1 MEQKQKEQIAQ
12 RLKAYVAKYP
22 SQNKAVGSLKGTSA
36 GTVSNIL
43 NGRWENISEEMW
55 KKLGDQVGST
65 GHEDGWQIVETGAYQ
80 EITYALRDA
89 QEYKNVTWVV
99 GEAGCGKTT
108 TAKLYA
114 QEHREVFYLQ
124 CSEDILKG
132 EFVREIARLVGIRSE
147 GYTVRGLWTAILDNL
162 IQMSAP
168 LLIFDE
174 ADKLT
179 EGVFHYFISLYNKL
193 EDKCGMVFM
202 STDHIMK
209 RMDRGLRC
217 NKPGYKEFYSRIG
230 RKYFELED
238 TTAGDVYAICTANGL
253 RDRKDI
259 DEVIKDAEG
268 CDFDLRRVKKS
279 IHRVK
284 RTKALAGEPQ
294 GTVAEK
300 EG

>member
-1 MEQKQKEQIAQ
+1 MDQKQKEQIALQ
-12 RLKAYVAKYP
+12 LRAYVERYP
-22 SQNKAVGSLKGTSA
+22 SQNKAAQSLKGVSIA
-36 GTVSNIL
+36 TVSTVL
-43 NGRWENISEEMW
+43 NGKWENISDDMW
-55 KKLGDQVGST
+55 KKIGDQVGTSSS
-65 GHEDGWQIVETGAYQ
+65 EDGWQIVETGAYQ
-80 EITYALRDA
+80 EITYALNDA

-114 QEHREVFYLQ
+114 QEHKEVFYLQ
-124 CSEDILKG
+124 CSEDLHKG
-132 EFVREIARLVGIRSE
+132 EFVREIARLVGIRTE

-162 IQMSAP
+162 IQMDAP

-179 EGVFHYFISLYNKL
+179 ESVFHYFISLYNKL
-193 EDKCGMVFM
+193 EDKCGVVFM
-202 STDHIMK
+202 STDYIIK
-209 RMDRGLRC
+209 RIEKGLRWQR
-217 NKPGYKEFYSRIG
+217 PGYKEFYSRIG

-238 TTAGDVYAICTANGL
+238 TTANDVYAICTANGL

-259 DEVIKDAEG
+259 DEVIRDAEE

-284 RTKALAGEPQ
+284 RTK
-294 GTVAEK
+294 VAMVSQPTRQD
-300 EG
+300 